1 MAALIDLDKAR
12 ERRTGVR
19 PMTSMAVESGR
30 IVVTFPAPA
39 ARLVLTPERAR
50 FWRDN
55 LTELLKA
62 LELQEEG

>member
-1 MAALIDLDKAR
+1 VVIDLEEAR
-12 ERRTGVR
+12 ARRMGPRLVT
-19 PMTSMAVESGR
+19 TMAVEAGR

-39 ARLVLTPERAR
+39 ERLVLTPERAR

-62 LELQEEG
+62 LELQEG